1 MLRKTNGSSSFR
13 TTKLRSFV
21 STGSSTGVYLKKKK
35 KKRHQP
41 WPAQILYHEF
51 ANIRGTKLS

>member
-35 KKRHQP
+35 KKDINHGLHKFFITNLQT
-41 WPAQILYHEF
+41 LEEL
-51 ANIRGTKLS
+51 N